1 MSSYREIVTK
11 AVLGKGKKIF
21 THSHFI
27 DVSNT
32 PTNVLGCWV
41 INHNFKGNK
50 EDSNIVVNGS
60 YDINI
65 WYSYDN
71 DTKTDVVKETF
82 NYKETVHIREK
93 DGVDYTDASIIVRS
107 LKDPTCKEVK
117 IEENKINYTVEEELG
132 IELVGDTKVKILVD
146 DNMDDWEEIVD
157 ESDALEKID
166 EEVDENYL
174 EKDPKEEQKG
184 KE

>member
-11 AVLGKGKKIF
+11 AVLGKGKKTF
-21 THSHFI
+21 THNNVI
-27 DVSNT
+27 DVSNN

-41 INHNFKGNK
+41 INHNFQGIKEGN
-50 EDSNIVVNGS
+50 SIIVNGS

-82 NYKETVHIREK
+82 NYKENVHIHEK
-93 DGVDYTDASIIVRS
+93 DGVDYTETSIIVRS
-107 LKDPTCKEVK
+107 LKDPTCQEVK
-117 IEENKINYTVEEELG
+117 IQDNKIIYSVEEELG

-146 DNMDDWEEIVD
+146 DNMDDWEEI
-157 ESDALEKID
+157 ID
-166 EEVDENYL
+166 DKETNNQIDKEVNENYL
-174 EKDPKEEQKG
+174 EKENKSA
-184 KE
+184 

>member
-11 AVLGKGKKIF
+11 AVLGKGKKLF
-21 THSHFI
+21 KHTHFI
-27 DVSNT
+27 EVNNV

-41 INHNFKGNK
+41 INHNFSGIKEGN
-50 EDSNIVVNGS
+50 DIIVSGS

-82 NYKETVHIREK
+82 NYKETVNINEK
-93 DGVDYTDASIIVRS
+93 DGVDYSDASIIVRS
-107 LKDPTCKEVK
+107 LKDPNCSEVS
-117 IEENKINYTVEEELG
+117 IDENKINYTVEEELG

-157 ESDALEKID
+157 EKEALEQID
-166 EEVDENYL
+166 KEVKEDYL
-174 EKDPKEEQKG
+174 EK
-184 KE
+184 